1 MRTGRCGR
9 DSVPYEP
16 TAFCNSREQILHVP
30 LHPLSLPG
38 QEINAAA
45 LAFDVLLR
53 RTSFSVMELARGS
66 PCGGLSWTG
75 NETRSEISIRS
86 CWKLRRRSTSMLSEA
101 VIAVRPMGSP
111 DVHTGLRPTANRA
124 VGIRAGVSSGRQ
136 YGRIVPNEL
145 GRDSHLQH
153 YCPPAPESVHIS
165 NLWSCDI
172 ASNYHHYRLTHL
184 SS

>member
-1 MRTGRCGR
+1 MRKRRCAR
-9 DSVPYEP
+9 DSEP
-16 TAFCNSREQILHVP
+16 TAFCNPSEQILHV
-30 LHPLSLPG
+30 PLSLPG
-38 QEINAAA
+38 QEINAVA

-53 RTSFSVMELARGS
+53 CTSFSVMEWPRGS

-86 CWKLRRRSTSMLSEA
+86 CWKLLRRSTSMLSEA
-101 VIAVRPMGSP
+101 VRPIGSP

-124 VGIRAGVSSGRQ
+124 VGIRAGVPSGRQ
-136 YGRIVPNEL
+136 YGGTVPNEL

-172 ASNYHHYRLTHL
+172 ASNYHHHRLTHL